1 MWFCHFEI
9 DDANVRFFHD
19 IAIAQKC
26 NAEWN
31 GSFSTQLCNF
41 FCIFADRITIRIIMN
56 STRNTKGCANASDRI
71 EHYIEM
77 AKTFAALSYQGVY
90 IMDLSSAQ
98 FVFSSDYPLLRCGLS
113 EQEVQDKGLGYFT
126 NLIPGTEKDILKD
139 VQSLVTS
146 GNAEIPLEDRRRLSL
161 FLNFHIN
168 YDTHLIM
175 VCHKLRFLDFNNDG
189 NPRYMIGLVSPS
201 VHSDGPVI
209 LAAIEDTDYVFSYFS
224 ENRRWE
230 PLNVVHLSG
239 DEQSMLR
246 LTTQGFSLD
255 QIGRM
260 MFKSVETIKFYR
272 RQVFSKLGVKNISE
286 AIAYA
291 TQYGMI

>member
-1 MWFCHFEI
+1 
-9 DDANVRFFHD
+9 
-19 IAIAQKC
+19 
-26 NAEWN
+26 
-31 GSFSTQLCNF
+31 
-41 FCIFADRITIRIIMN
+41 MN

-146 GNAEIPLEDRRRLSL
+146 DNAEIPLEYRRRLSM

-175 VCHKLRFLDFNNDG
+175 VCHKLRFLDFDNDG

-209 LAAIEDTDYVFSYFS
+209 LAAIEDTDYVFSYSS
-224 ENRRWE
+224 ENRKWE
-230 PLNVVHLSG
+230 PLRVVYLSG
-239 DEQSMLR
+239 DERSMLR
-246 LTTQGFSLD
+246 LTMQGFSLD
-255 QIGRM
+255 QIGRL

>member
-1 MWFCHFEI
+1 M
-9 DDANVRFFHD
+9 
-19 IAIAQKC
+19 
-26 NAEWN
+26 
-31 GSFSTQLCNF
+31 TY
-41 FCIFADRITIRIIMN
+41 RIIMN

-113 EQEVQDKGLGYFT
+113 EQEVLEQGLGYFS
-126 NLIPGTEKDILKD
+126 NLVPDTEKDILKD
-139 VQSLVTS
+139 VQFMLTS
-146 GNAEIPLEDRRRLSL
+146 GFAEIPLEDRRRLSM

-209 LAAIEDTDYVFSYFS
+209 LAAIEDTDYVFSYSS

-239 DEQSMLR
+239 DERSMLR
-246 LTTQGFSLD
+246 LTMQGFSLD
-255 QIGRM
+255 QIGRL